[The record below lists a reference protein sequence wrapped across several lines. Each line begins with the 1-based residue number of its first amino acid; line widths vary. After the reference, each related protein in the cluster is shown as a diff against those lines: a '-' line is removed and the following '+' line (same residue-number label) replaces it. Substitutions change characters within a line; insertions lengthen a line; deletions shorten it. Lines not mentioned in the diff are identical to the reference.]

1 MNSAGQFVLAIK
13 AAGPRRNIIDE
24 MWDAFRVPQALGAAK
39 VPLPV
44 PDVAP
49 PFHTADELA
58 AMWPL
63 VCRGILGRKRAARY
77 HPDALARDL
86 ERAGLPIVVN
96 TDGKPGHIIA
106 GRRRLYYWTV
116 HRPAATML
124 SDSDVREILRY
135 CLPAAHNKE

>member
-1 MNSAGQFVLAIK
+1 MNSARQFVLAIE

-24 MWDAFRVPQALGAAK
+24 MWDAFRVSQALGATK
-39 VPLPV
+39 VPLPM

-63 VCRGILGRKRAARY
+63 ICRGILGRKRAARY
-77 HPDALARDL
+77 HPDALAREL
-86 ERAGLPIVVN
+86 ARAGLPTVIN
-96 TDGKPGHIIA
+96 PDGKPGHIIA

-116 HRPAATML
+116 HRPVATML
-124 SDSDVREILRY
+124 SDSAVREILRC
-135 CLPAAHNKE
+135 CLPAAHQKE

>member
-1 MNSAGQFVLAIK
+1 MNSVGQFVLAIK
-13 AAGPRRNIIDE
+13 AAGPRRNVIDE
-24 MWDAFRVPQALGAAK
+24 MWDAFRVPQALGVAK

-49 PFHTADELA
+49 PFHTAAELA

-63 VCRGILGRKRAARY
+63 ICRGILGHKRAARY
-77 HPDALARDL
+77 HPDALAREL
-86 ERAGLPIVVN
+86 ARAGLPIVVN

-124 SDSDVREILRY
+124 ADSAVREILRC
-135 CLPAAHNKE
+135 CLPAAHQKE